1 MGTQNNKLKRSNTK
15 NIKDKKNNEN
25 ENMPFKKRLSNVINF
40 NSDIFIQKLENDPFY
55 EYSKEK
61 LIGKGAYG

>member
-1 MGTQNNKLKRSNTK
+1 
-15 NIKDKKNNEN
+15 
-25 ENMPFKKRLSNVINF
+25 MPFKKRLSNVINF

-61 LIGKGAYG
+61 LIGKGAYGEVYLVKHNKQTNSSHIYFKDNFCC